1 MHLHPDRAAAAV
13 IIAAA
18 CAVLG
23 MTFTFP
29 EVPRAVQQGMGPER
43 FPQLVLF
50 VLIGLCLI
58 LAVQAVRRP
67 AVTPEPIEAAVVLT
81 MAGGALFM
89 GAVQVVGM
97 TAATGLAI
105 LGLGVLWG
113 ERRFGLLVL
122 NAVLLPAVLWAV
134 FVRGLKV
141 PLPAGLLGKLLGV

>member
-1 MHLHPDRAAAAV
+1 
-13 IIAAA
+13 
-18 CAVLG
+18 

-58 LAVQAVRRP
+58 LAVQSVRRP

-89 GAVQVVGM
+89 GVVQVVGLR
-97 TAATGLAI
+97 AAKGLAI
-105 LGLGVLWG
+105 LGLGIRWG
-113 ERRFGLLVL
+113 QPPYGFHVL
-122 NAVLLPAVLWAV
+122 NAVLLPVALWAV
-134 FVRGLKV
+134 CVRGLKV
-141 PLPAGLLGKLLGV
+141 PLPAGMLGKMLGV